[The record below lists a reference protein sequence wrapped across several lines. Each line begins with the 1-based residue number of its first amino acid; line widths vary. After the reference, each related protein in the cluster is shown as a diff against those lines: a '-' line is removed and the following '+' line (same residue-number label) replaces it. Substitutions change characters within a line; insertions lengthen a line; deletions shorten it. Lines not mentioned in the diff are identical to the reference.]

1 MKITTEQLRALQEA
15 ESRRTKTSR
24 AAGDEFGALLTR
36 QLDAEQPQ
44 GAAGLENAAPLASNL
59 RTVPLAG
66 IMEESA
72 LSEGQSVEEAMVGQ
86 METMFGSVER
96 YAGELARNDRA
107 DLRRAYGLLEEVGG
121 QMAEFKSRFPNADAE
136 QPGLAA
142 MVNELD
148 ALVVTE
154 TFKFNRGDYA

>member
-15 ESRRTKTSR
+15 ESRRTRTSK
-24 AAGDEFGALLTR
+24 AGGDEFGALLTR

-44 GAAGLENAAPLASNL
+44 GAAGPENAAPLASSL

-72 LSEGQSVEEAMVGQ
+72 LSEATVEEAMVGQ

-107 DLRRAYGLLEEVGG
+107 DLRRAYGLPVPSI
-121 QMAEFKSRFPNADAE
+121 QVSS
-136 QPGLAA
+136 
-142 MVNELD
+142 
-148 ALVVTE
+148 AL
-154 TFKFNRGDYA
+154 

>member
-15 ESRRTKTSR
+15 ESRRTKTSK
-24 AAGDEFGALLTR
+24 AGGDEFGALLTR

-44 GAAGLENAAPLASNL
+44 GAAGPENAAPLASSL

-72 LSEGQSVEEAMVGQ
+72 LSEATVEEAMVGQ

-121 QMAEFKSRFPNADAE
+121 QMAEFKSRFPNASAE

-148 ALVVTE
+148 TLVVTE